1 MQSALASVTVPI
13 TYPGPMAANCRF
25 AFAVHILSVLALKDN
40 EGVTS
45 EVLAGSVN
53 TNPVVIRRIVSALQQ
68 AGLVATAKGAHGGVK
83 LALSPENISLGA
95 VHRAMG
101 SPSSFAGHRHEPNQ
115 RCPVG
120 RNIVL
125 VLNEVFTSAD
135 AALDDALSRRS
146 IADVVATISLEAKP
160 APRAK
165 KVSPRRAA

>member
-1 MQSALASVTVPI
+1 
-13 TYPGPMAANCRF
+13 MAANCRF
-25 AFAVHILSVLALKDN
+25 AFAVHILSVLALKEN

-45 EVLAGSVN
+45 DVLAGSVN
-53 TNPVVIRRIVSALQQ
+53 TNPVVIRRIVSALQH
-68 AGLVATAKGAHGGVK
+68 AGLVATAKGARGGVK

-146 IADVVATISLEAKP
+146 IADVVATISLDAKP

-165 KVSPRRAA
+165 KVSPGRAA

>member
-1 MQSALASVTVPI
+1 
-13 TYPGPMAANCRF
+13 MAANCRF
-25 AFAVHILSVLALKDN
+25 AFAVHILSVLALKEN

-45 EVLAGSVN
+45 DALAGSVN

-68 AGLVATAKGAHGGVK
+68 AGLVATAKGARGGVK

-101 SPSSFAGHRHEPNQ
+101 SPTSFAGHRHEPNQ
-115 RCPVG
+115 CCKVG

-125 VLNEVFTSAD
+125 VLNEVFASVQ
-135 AALDDALSRRS
+135 AALDDALTRRS
-146 IADVVATISLEAKP
+146 IADVVATISLESEAP
-160 APRAK
+160 PRAK

>member
-1 MQSALASVTVPI
+1 
-13 TYPGPMAANCRF
+13 MAANCRF
-25 AFAVHILSVLALKDN
+25 AFAVHILSVLALKEN

-45 EVLAGSVN
+45 DMLAGSVN

-68 AGLVATAKGAHGGVK
+68 AGLVATAKGARGGVK

-101 SPSSFAGHRHEPNQ
+101 SPTSFAGHRHEPNQ
-115 RCPVG
+115 CCKVG

-125 VLNEVFTSAD
+125 VLNEVFASAQ

-146 IADVVATISLEAKP
+146 IADVVAMISLESE
-160 APRAK
+160 APPHAK

>member
-1 MQSALASVTVPI
+1 
-13 TYPGPMAANCRF
+13 MAANCRF
-25 AFAVHILSVLALKDN
+25 AFAVHILSVLALKEN

-45 EVLAGSVN
+45 DMLAGSVN

-68 AGLVATAKGAHGGVK
+68 AGLVATAKGARGGVK

-101 SPSSFAGHRHEPNQ
+101 SPTSFAGHRHEPNQ
-115 RCPVG
+115 CCKVG

-125 VLNEVFTSAD
+125 VLNEVFASAQ

-146 IADVVATISLEAKP
+146 IADVVATISLESEAP
-160 APRAK
+160 PRAK

>member
-1 MQSALASVTVPI
+1 
-13 TYPGPMAANCRF
+13 MAANCRF
-25 AFAVHILSVLALKDN
+25 AFAVHILSVLALKEN

-45 EVLAGSVN
+45 DALAGSVN

-68 AGLVATAKGAHGGVK
+68 AGLVATAKGARGGVK
-83 LALSPENISLGA
+83 LALSPANISLGA

-101 SPSSFAGHRHEPNQ
+101 SSGSFAGHRHEPNQ

-120 RNIVL
+120 RNIVV
-125 VLNEVFTSAD
+125 VLDEVFATAQ

-146 IADVVATISLEAKP
+146 IADVVASIALEPKA

-165 KVSPRRAA
+165 KASIRKAA